1 MQLKKIVIVLGL
13 VLAANNN
20 AMAASFGVD
29 AYELPASGASA
40 FGDSSSASS
49 SEATAVGMGATA
61 GTISFTGGPVLM
73 ISPTYSYNAQTAT
86 GAMAIAWGTGDTAYG
101 TSAIVVSQP
110 VLGTYTPSTAVGMG
124 ATVWANDSVAIG
136 SFAAVGT
143 FAPGTAPLAD
153 ISMTGGT
160 ALGSDSRV
168 MGNNSTAIGAGAQ
181 ALAVNSVAIGAG
193 SVVSTDNTVSVG
205 NIGATRRIENV
216 SDGAASQDAATWGQV
231 QTLVAASGGIDTTAR
246 TMATVADSKATTAL
260 NRIDKVEVGVAASM
274 SMAAANAN
282 AVQAASRSEK
292 GRAIGIG
299 AAVFAGRSM
308 TALSYASHFNFG
320 TITAAAS
327 LSASPSVQVGAGFA
341 F

>member
-1 MQLKKIVIVLGL
+1 MQLKKIVIALGL
-13 VLAANNN
+13 VLAANN
-20 AMAASFGVD
+20 AMAASFGAG

-40 FGDSSSASS
+40 FGDSASASAFL
-49 SEATAVGMGATA
+49 ATAVGMGARA
-61 GTISFTGGPVLM
+61 GTIDNMGLPYLV
-73 ISPTYSYNAQTAT
+73 ISPAYAYSNQTAT
-86 GAMAIAWGTGDTAYG
+86 GAMSIAWGSGDTAYG
-101 TSAIVVSQP
+101 TSAIAVSQP
-110 VLGTYTPSTAVGMG
+110 VLGTYTPSTAIGQM

-136 SFAAVGT
+136 SSAAVGT
-143 FAPGTAPLAD
+143 FAPGTAPGAN

-160 ALGSDSRV
+160 ALGSNSRV

-181 ALAVNSVAIGAG
+181 AVAVNSVAIGAG

-205 NIGATRRIENV
+205 NVGATRRIENV
-216 SDGAASQDAATWGQV
+216 SDGVASQDAATWGQV
-231 QTLVAASGGIDTTAR
+231 QTLVAASGGADTTAR

-274 SMAAANAN
+274 AMGAANAN

-299 AAVFAGRSM
+299 ASVFAGRSM
-308 TALSYASHFNFG
+308 TAISYASNFSFG
-320 TITAAAS
+320 TVTAAAS